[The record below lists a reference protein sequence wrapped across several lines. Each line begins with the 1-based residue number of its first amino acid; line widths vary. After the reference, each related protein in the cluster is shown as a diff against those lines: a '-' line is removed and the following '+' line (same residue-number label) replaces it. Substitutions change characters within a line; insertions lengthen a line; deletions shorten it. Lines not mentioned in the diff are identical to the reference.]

1 MSAATSP
8 RVTGGAARGRWAAAR
23 SLLVAALAAVVV
35 LPAGPASGAERIVTI
50 TAEGVLPSRLEVAPG
65 DTVRFVSEDATFAY
79 RAQSTGGPWSFDSG
93 LTELLDG
100 DYLVPAP
107 LVQPG
112 TYTYRVAQDEPFS
125 GAVVVPGRAG
135 PPAPA
140 ATPAPAGASAPA
152 ATPAPAGTSAPAGAA
167 ASGAPEPSTPS
178 GRAVTG
184 PVPAAGTSRALGL
197 PVALATLLLLGTAS
211 LLVRLVLAE
220 AARADPDLSDPSGTL
235 LPHGDRVPRW

>member
-1 MSAATSP
+1 VSAATSP
-8 RVTGGAARGRWAAAR
+8 GVRGGAARGSWAAAR

-35 LPAGPASGAERIVTI
+35 LPAGPASGAERVVTI

-93 LTELLDG
+93 PTELLDG
-100 DYLVPAP
+100 DYLVPAA

-125 GAVVVPGRAG
+125 GAVVVPG
-135 PPAPA
+135 PASSP
-140 ATPAPAGASAPA
+140 APA

-167 ASGAPEPSTPS
+167 APGAPEPSPTS
-178 GRAVTG
+178 GRAVAG
-184 PVPAAGTSRALGL
+184 PVPAAGTSRPLGL

-220 AARADPDLSDPSGTL
+220 AARAGPALSDPSATL